1 MNQRI
6 SLIVFLG
13 CGKVDKEYHFNTFTI
28 KKKFKK
34 VNRRHFDT
42 PHYIKKETLKEE
54 DRVKD
59 VIFVVKDRDW
69 EFNCKNGEFEECITK
84 VLEQERKKVYNT
96 QVVYE
101 WIANDFYKQTKR
113 KAKRSLI

>member
-1 MNQRI
+1 M
-6 SLIVFLG
+6 IVFFV
-13 CGKVDKEYHFNTFTI
+13 CAKVNKGYYLNTFTI

-54 DRVKD
+54 DRSKD
-59 VIFVVKDRDW
+59 VIFVIKNRDW
-69 EFNCKNGEFEECITK
+69 EVSCDSADFEEYIEK
-84 VLEQERKKVYNT
+84 VLEQEKKKVYNT

-101 WIANDFYKQTKR
+101 WISNDFYKQTKR